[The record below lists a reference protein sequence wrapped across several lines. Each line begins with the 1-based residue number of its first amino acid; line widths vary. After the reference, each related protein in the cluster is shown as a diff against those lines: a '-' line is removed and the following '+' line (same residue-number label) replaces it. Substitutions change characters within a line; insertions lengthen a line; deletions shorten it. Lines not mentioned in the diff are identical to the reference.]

1 MLAGGVSPLS
11 RRLQRFAAL
20 HREVAVSPLA
30 PSLPRMRR
38 CVFMGWHLAVLG
50 PAGGT
55 TWDDLRHLGRQA
67 VGGCVSCAPG
77 GACWPPPGA
86 GLLPAAESLPFSAS
100 TPQQR
105 GPAHCT
111 RGMSVCGAH
120 LLDQA
125 LPDRRLHAQGNVAAD
140 QLGALGQRPGG
151 PAAHKLRRAGRGGA
165 GGV

>member
-1 MLAGGVSPLS
+1 
-11 RRLQRFAAL
+11 
-20 HREVAVSPLA
+20 
-30 PSLPRMRR
+30 
-38 CVFMGWHLAVLG
+38 MGWHLAVLG